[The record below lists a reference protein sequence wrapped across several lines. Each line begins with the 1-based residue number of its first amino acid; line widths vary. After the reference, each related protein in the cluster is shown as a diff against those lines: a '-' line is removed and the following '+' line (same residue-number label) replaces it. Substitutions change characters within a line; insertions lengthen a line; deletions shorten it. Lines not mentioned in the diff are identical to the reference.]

1 MRIGTV
7 SLLTV
12 IFSVLVIIAAGII
25 NMRLVSMEY
34 NNDELYMTSIRK
46 IQINESEQNVFGE
59 DTQDGVRY
67 IVGVKK
73 NIIEKIA
80 CKNLYPADDMPV
92 LYKNVMQDVRLC
104 DCIDIYSIILGD
116 IRFFPVPYDIKN
128 GVSVSYENSWGDQR
142 NYGGKRSHEGTDIM
156 AGNNVRGYFPVVSM
170 TDGVVEKAG
179 WLKLGGYR
187 IGVRSPSGA
196 YYYYAHLNEFAEGIE
211 EGTEVT
217 AGTVLGTMGD
227 TGYSEVEGT
236 TGKFPVH
243 LHLGIYIDIDGK
255 EVSFN
260 PYHILRIVEKY
271 RREFI

>member
-1 MRIGTV
+1 MRTGTV

-12 IFSVLVIIAAGII
+12 IFSALVIIAAGII

-46 IQINESEQNVFGE
+46 IQINESEQNVFGD

-92 LYKNVMQDVRLC
+92 LYKSVMQDVRLC
-104 DCIDIYSIILGD
+104 ECIDIYTAILGD